1 MIRKYGSL
9 SLSLWIFPW
18 IWIYFSNNNNI
29 KCAYCRHMTKK
40 KTKSHFS
47 GGSFVCLLKSWSA
60 TTILLTLFFIF
71 FWRHPF
77 PSPFL
82 FFIVT
87 YGNIN
92 DKSATTVHFSM
103 NMRGNVLKNWEKT
116 AEISIKSLS
125 QKKAHK
131 NEVKKVYRYDS
142 LCLFLFTYIHLL
154 LLYAHQHSYSTIV

>member
-1 MIRKYGSL
+1 MCIVSPYDQ
-9 SLSLWIFPW
+9 
-18 IWIYFSNNNNI
+18 
-29 KCAYCRHMTKK
+29 K

-82 FFIVT
+82 SFIFT

-116 AEISIKSLS
+116 AEISIKSLN

-131 NEVKKVYRYDS
+131 NEAKKVYRYDS
-142 LCLFLFTYIHLL
+142 FAFFFSLTFTYYYYMHISIVTALLSKLL
-154 LLYAHQHSYSTIV
+154 LHVIVLCPWTWMKK